1 MTALTSKPQLA
12 AIRKIGLKPGKS
24 FEIVDQPSGK
34 AAYVSEK
41 SDVLTNFQLPLKY
54 GNYGFIAHNYL
65 AGKEFSE
72 LRIGDILT
80 AEDKQGTTRKY
91 RITRIE
97 KFQARDPKSPRS
109 KFVDLSSNKTLT
121 ADEVFKRVYAGDHG
135 WCCRPA
141 FPRMGTTSGAGCSS
155 LPSLKARL
163 KNCPHSAG
171 PRYN

>member
-12 AIRKIGLKPGKS
+12 AIRKIGLKPGKE

-41 SDVLTNFQLPLKY
+41 SDALTNFQLPLKY

-65 AGKEFSE
+65 AGKEFSQ

-97 KFQARDPKSPRS
+97 KFQALDPKSPRS

-121 ADEVFKRVYAGDHG
+121 ADEVFKRVYTGDHRLVLQTCISKDG
-135 WCCRPA
+135 NHEWG
-141 FPRMGTTSGAGCSS
+141 RMFIIAKSESALEKLPPFRRTS
-155 LPSLKARL
+155 L
-163 KNCPHSAG
+163 
-171 PRYN
+171 